1 MTELEKETIVACV
14 GAAFSG
20 VPAVLLFWWT
30 WRRDQERLIVQKAI
44 NHYPQLGGER
54 VVAKDQSGIPIMD
67 VLIRNRSLFPVRV
80 GAVGFKIDKTVIQL
94 ETLDWPVKL
103 KRNPN
108 PYTVLSE
115 VPDDRDPSE
124 LRPGESVMIALRD
137 TADRNALCSAI
148 TSACQKHKMTPEE
161 LVLSRKVKA
170 LVALESGRQFSSLPF
185 TVFDRRIVS
194 EQIATIFRRIRRR
207 HEAKRTPE
215 APVPP
220 SS

>member
-30 WRRDQERLIVQKAI
+30 WRRDQERLIVQKVI
-44 NHYPQLGGER
+44 DHYPQLGGGQ
-54 VVAKDQSGIPIMD
+54 VIAKDQSGIPLMD

-94 ETLDWPVKL
+94 ETLDWPVKV
-103 KRNPN
+103 KKNPA

-115 VPDDRDPSE
+115 VPDDLDPSE
-124 LRPGESVMIALRD
+124 LRPGESIRIALSD
-137 TADRNALCSAI
+137 MADRNALCRAI
-148 TSACQKHKMTPEE
+148 TSTCEKYKMTPEK
-161 LVLSRKVKA
+161 LVWSCRVKA

-185 TVFDRRIVS
+185 TALVRRIAFEPIVTS
-194 EQIATIFRRIRRR
+194 FRRLKRRN
-207 HEAKRTPE
+207 AGGCSPLM
-215 APVPP
+215 
-220 SS
+220 

>member
-30 WRRDQERLIVQKAI
+30 WRRDQERLIVQKVI
-44 NHYPQLGGER
+44 DHYPTLGGGQ
-54 VVAKDQSGIPIMD
+54 VIAKDQSGIPLID

-80 GAVGFKIDKTVIQL
+80 SAVGFQIDKTVIQL
-94 ETLDWPVKL
+94 ETLDWPVKV
-103 KRNPN
+103 KRNPD
-108 PYTVLSE
+108 PYTALSE

-124 LRPGESVMIALRD
+124 LRPGESVRIALRD
-137 TADRNALCSAI
+137 TADREALRTAI
-148 TSACQKHKMTPEE
+148 TDACKKHKMTPEE

-185 TVFDRRIVS
+185 TVLIRRVVL
-194 EQIATIFRRIRRR
+194 EPIATTFRRIRRR
-207 HEAKRTPE
+207 HEAKRMPE
-215 APVPP
+215 APVTRG
-220 SS
+220 S

>member
-30 WRRDQERLIVQKAI
+30 WRRDQERVIVQKVI
-44 NHYPQLGGER
+44 DHYPTLDGGG
-54 VVAKDQSGIPIMD
+54 VIAKDKSGIPIID

-80 GAVGFKIDKTVIQL
+80 AAVGFKIDKTLIQL
-94 ETLDWPVKL
+94 EFLDWPVKV

-115 VPDDRDPSE
+115 IPDDRDPSE
-124 LRPGESVMIALRD
+124 LRAGESVRIALKD
-137 TADRNALCSAI
+137 TADRSALRTAI
-148 TSACQKHKMTPEE
+148 TNACKRHKLTPEE

-170 LVALESGRQFSSLPF
+170 LIALESGRQFSSLPF
-185 TVFDRRIVS
+185 TVLVRRIVF
-194 EQIATIFRRIRRR
+194 EPITTVFRRIGRR
-207 HEAKRTPE
+207 HGAKREPE
-215 APVPP
+215 ASATPG
-220 SS
+220 S